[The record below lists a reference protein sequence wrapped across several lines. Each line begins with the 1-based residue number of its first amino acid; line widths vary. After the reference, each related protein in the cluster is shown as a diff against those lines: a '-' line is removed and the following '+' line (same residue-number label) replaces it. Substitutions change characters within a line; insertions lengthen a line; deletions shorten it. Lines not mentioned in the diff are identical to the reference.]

1 MDSRGLC
8 HSSRALTS
16 RYHFEYLDVVG
27 EVWAGADL
35 GRATGFAVHGYGS
48 LFVDPATAADAW
60 LAQPG
65 WPELLRRLVRAGR
78 DAQARA
84 PGRLACRPRL
94 WGSDSFCRCRRSEL
108 VGGIRCG
115 AQHMV

>member
-8 HSSRALTS
+8 RSSRALTS

-48 LFVDPATAADAW
+48 LFVDPAAVAAADAW

-65 WPELLRRLVRAGR
+65 WPELLLRLVRAGR

-84 PGRLACRPRL
+84 PGRLA
-94 WGSDSFCRCRRSEL
+94 STSA
-108 VGGIRCG
+108 VGERFLLPVP
-115 AQHMV
+115 AV